1 MVFKS
6 TSIVSWTLI
15 LVTILLTNSCATYNT
30 KSEAF
35 QAKLQQGNIE
45 GAIASIEKNKFLTKP
60 RNRLLYLLEKGKLS
74 YLKGDYK
81 TSNLLF
87 NEADN
92 LIESNTTS
100 VGNQILGTLLN
111 PEKETYKGE
120 DFEKV
125 AIHYYKALNYAFL
138 NQYDEALVEA
148 KRINLQLLQLN
159 AKYPQGKKNR
169 YKDDAFAHNLQGLL
183 YEASGDINNA
193 FIAYRN
199 AVDLYLQ
206 NNGAYMGVKVPEQ
219 LKQDV
224 LRTASSMGFADQVIQ
239 YEKKLNIKFTP
250 PSTKNPEAVV
260 FWENGLVPYKDQ
272 TFFTFTVLPGNRV
285 GYVTIVNEELGIDL
299 PLPIDTGGDHKSD
312 FSDLDIFNIAFP
324 KYVRRNAF
332 YNQASLEVSG
342 ELYAMQL
349 VENYE
354 EIAITTLKDRR
365 FREIGKAALR
375 LAAKKVSQYALKNEN
390 EDLAALLGI
399 FNSITER
406 ADTRNWQ
413 SLPSHIYYSRVPL
426 QKGENTITFK
436 SGNSE
441 INQQIKV
448 QSSGSKLQFKKIVT
462 PKVYR

>member
-1 MVFKS
+1 MGFKFS
-6 TSIVSWTLI
+6 SVISWTLI
-15 LVTILLTNSCATYNT
+15 FVMFLVTSSCATYNS
-30 KSEAF
+30 KSIAF
-35 QAKLQQGNIE
+35 QTKLQE
-45 GAIASIEKNKFLTKP
+45 GDIDAAIASIEKNKFLLKG
-60 RNRLLYLLEKGKLS
+60 RNKLLYLLEKGKLS

-87 NEADN
+87 NEADD
-92 LIESNTTS
+92 LIESNATS
-100 VGNQILGTLLN
+100 TGNQILGTLLN

-148 KRINLQLLQLN
+148 KRINLQLLKFN
-159 AKYPQGKKNR
+159 EKYPKGKKNR

-206 NNGAYMGVKVPEQ
+206 NNGTYMGVSVPDQ

-224 LRTASSMGFADQVIQ
+224 LRTASSMGFTDQVLR
-239 YEKKLNIKFTP
+239 YEKKLN
-250 PSTKNPEAVV
+250 TKYKPLSKNNSEVVV

-272 TFFTFTVLPGNRV
+272 TFFTFTVLPGNNV
-285 GYVTIVNEELGIDL
+285 GYVTVVNEELGIDL
-299 PLPIDTGGDHKSD
+299 PLPINTGGDNKSD
-312 FSDLDIFNIAFP
+312 FSDLDVFNVAFP
-324 KYVRRNAF
+324 KYVSRNAF
-332 YNQASLEVSG
+332 YNKASLELSG
-342 ELYAMQL
+342 KSYDMQL

-354 EIAITTLKDRR
+354 AIAITTLKDRR

-375 LAAKKVSQYALKNEN
+375 LAAKKVSQYALKNQN
-390 EDLAALLGI
+390 EDLGALLGI
-399 FNSITER
+399 FNAITEG

-413 SLPSHIYYSRVPL
+413 SLPSHIYYSRLPL
-426 QKGENTITFK
+426 AKGENKVIFK
-436 SGNSE
+436 SGNAE
-441 INQQIKV
+441 INQEIKV
-448 QSSGSKLQFKKIVT
+448 ESRKGLQFKKVVT